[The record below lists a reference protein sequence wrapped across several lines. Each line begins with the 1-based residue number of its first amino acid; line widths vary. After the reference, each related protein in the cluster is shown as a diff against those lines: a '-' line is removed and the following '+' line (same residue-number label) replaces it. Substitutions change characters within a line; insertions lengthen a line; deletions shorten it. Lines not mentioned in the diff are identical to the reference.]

1 MKSWQKR
8 MLQVVWIVLLVA
20 GVIGML
26 PIFGSIAGM
35 LLNVLVRNEFI
46 AFVMGVVLVVLGV
59 LVCVASHK
67 FAEKDSTSEETELEE
82 EDDET
87 AEISKKSGGWQEV

>member
-1 MKSWQKR
+1 MKNWQQR

-67 FAEKDSTSEETELEE
+67 FAEKDSTGEEPELEE
-82 EDDET
+82 EDDAT